1 MSKILKVLP
10 SLKKGQLV
18 RPMGKVTGWR
28 RLTPDENQLWY
39 AMHIED
45 VKAGRAFP
53 FDSAGESV
61 LAPQDS
67 VFQLDETMTLTVVR
81 ARVAAPSGYTRLKE
95 CCQVFCPDNGQ
106 TLYMRR
112 IWIRT
117 EW

>member
-1 MSKILKVLP
+1 MGKILKVLP

-18 RPMGKVTGWR
+18 RPMGRVNAWR
-28 RLTPDENQLWY
+28 RATGEETQRWY
-39 AMHIED
+39 ALHAAD

-53 FDSAGESV
+53 FNSAGESV

-67 VFQLDETMTLTVVR
+67 VFDLDETMTLTVVR
-81 ARVAAPSGYTRLKE
+81 ARVAAPSGYTKLKE

-106 TLYMRR
+106 TLYVRR
-112 IWIRT
+112 IWLKT